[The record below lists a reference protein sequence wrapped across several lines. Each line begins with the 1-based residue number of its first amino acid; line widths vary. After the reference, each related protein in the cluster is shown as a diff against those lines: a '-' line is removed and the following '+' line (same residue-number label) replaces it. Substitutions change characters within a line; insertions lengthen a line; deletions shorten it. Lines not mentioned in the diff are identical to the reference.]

1 MAQQITRLLPD
12 RSINEKDVINLYSLD
27 TASGEA
33 GSFVKVAA
41 GNLTEDPVK
50 YVARN
55 GANGGFANSL
65 GNGRSRY
72 PEVPYKVTLC
82 GGTGDAGRCIGMLLR
97 DVRETDENGEKLLF
111 YPEKKAELQCVVSGE
126 AVPIATRGVVEVNS
140 RAFTNGVKPNVG
152 DVAVLAANG
161 TVTGVA
167 FSALSAEQKDA
178 VVGKFIATGN
188 RESQQTPD
196 AFAGAYAKLLFSL

>member
-12 RSINEKDVINLYSLD
+12 RSISEHDVINLYSLN

-33 GSFVKVAA
+33 GSFVKVVN
-41 GNLTEDPVK
+41 GDLSNDPVR
-50 YVARN
+50 YVGRD
-55 GANGGFANSL
+55 GGNGGFANSL
-65 GNGRSRY
+65 GNGTSRY
-72 PEVPYKVTLC
+72 PEVPYKVGLC
-82 GGTGDAGRCIGMLLR
+82 GGTGDAGLAIGILLR

-126 AVPIATRGVVEVNS
+126 AVPIARAGIVEMNS
-140 RAFTNGVKPNVG
+140 RGFTNGVVPAVG
-152 DVAVLAANG
+152 DMAVLAANG

-178 VVGKFIATGN
+178 VVGKFIGTGN
-188 RESQQTPD
+188 RVSQQTTD
-196 AFAGAYAKLLFSL
+196 AFAGPYAKLQLSL